1 MIVFDSIISV
11 SSNSGGGG
19 GGSSGILAASE
30 YIIPTFLA
38 MIFAAALFSSRT
50 KVPYTMGLVGIGIA
64 ISLFLGLARGEV
76 GGLNIVNFNRLD
88 PKLIIDFII
97 PPLIFEAMMKVDYYN
112 EFKAIR
118 VSALLLSTAGVVI
131 ATVVTG
137 LLLMY
142 LAHLPLLIAFT
153 FAALIAP
160 TDAAIVI
167 EIFKRVR
174 VPGLL
179 STIME
184 SEAALNDATG
194 IIIFSSIITLASY
207 SISINGSGSSSSNII
222 IANNFSIVYE
232 IGRFAFVF
240 FGGVAIGLG
249 IAAATHRLHSL
260 MNDPFSETALTIAT
274 VFGSVVLANSLGF
287 SGLVAVAVAGLYF
300 GNATVKKEADMSLK
314 VRTAVFNFWEMTAFF
329 ANSAAFLYLGISMNI
344 LRIAENIPSVALSFV
359 AVLVARAVSTYPIL
373 AATNRLTREKI
384 PVIWRHVVM
393 LGGMRGAI
401 SVALVASIPSTAGE
415 FKTTLETI
423 TFGVVLLSLVIQYIA
438 LTKYVRKAF
447 PKDTFIATNVDNTN
461 LPED

>member
-1 MIVFDSIISV
+1 MTNIFNGIVAGS
-11 SSNSGGGG
+11 SSNNS
-19 GGSSGILAASE
+19 ILTTSE
-30 YIIPTFLA
+30 YLIPIFLA
-38 MIFAAALFSSRT
+38 MIFAASLFSSRT
-50 KVPYTMGLVGIGIA
+50 KIPYTMGLVGIGIA
-64 ISLFLGLARGEV
+64 ISLFLGLTRGGDV
-76 GGLNIVNFNRLD
+76 VGLNIVNFNRLD
-88 PKLIIDFII
+88 PKLIIDFVI

-118 VSALLLSTAGVVI
+118 VSALLLSSVGVVI
-131 ATVVTG
+131 ATFVTG
-137 LLLMY
+137 LLLLY
-142 LAHLPLLIAFT
+142 LAHLPLLVAFT
-153 FAALIAP
+153 FAVLIAP
-160 TDAAIVI
+160 NDAAIVI

-174 VPGLL
+174 GVPGLL
-179 STIME
+179 SSMME
-184 SEAALNDATG
+184 SEASLNDATG
-194 IIIFSSIITLASY
+194 IIVFSSIIALASF
-207 SISINGSGSSSSNII
+207 SSNTII
-222 IANNFSIVYE
+222 VSNFNIVYE

-314 VRTAVFNFWEMTAFF
+314 VRTAVFNFWEMAAFF
-329 ANSAAFLYLGISMNI
+329 ATSAAFLYLGTSMNI
-344 LRIAENIPSVALSFV
+344 LRIAENIPLIALSFV
-359 AVLVARAVSTYPIL
+359 AVLVARAVSTYSIL

-393 LGGMRGAI
+393 LGGMRGAV
-401 SVALVASIPSTAGE
+401 SVALVASIPLTVGGE

-438 LTKYVRKAF
+438 LTKYVSRAF
-447 PKDTFIATNVDNTN
+447 PKDTSTAANFNNTN
-461 LPED
+461 ILED

>member
-1 MIVFDSIISV
+1 
-11 SSNSGGGG
+11 
-19 GGSSGILAASE
+19 
-30 YIIPTFLA
+30 
-38 MIFAAALFSSRT
+38 
-50 KVPYTMGLVGIGIA
+50 
-64 ISLFLGLARGEV
+64 
-76 GGLNIVNFNRLD
+76 
-88 PKLIIDFII
+88 
-97 PPLIFEAMMKVDYYN
+97 
-112 EFKAIR
+112 
-118 VSALLLSTAGVVI
+118 LLSTAGVVI

-142 LAHLPLLIAFT
+142 LALLPLLIAFT

-174 VPGLL
+174 VPDLL

-184 SEAALNDATG
+184 SEAALNDAIG

-207 SISINGSGSSSSNII
+207 SISINGSGSSSNII
-222 IANNFSIVYE
+222 IANNFNIVYE

-344 LRIAENIPSVALSFV
+344 LGIAENIPSVALSFV
-359 AVLVARAVSTYPIL
+359 AVLVARAVSTYSIL

-393 LGGMRGAI
+393 LGGMRGAV

-415 FKTTLETI
+415 FKITLETI

-447 PKDTFIATNVDNTN
+447 PKDTATAANVDNTN
-461 LPED
+461 LPEY

>member
-1 MIVFDSIISV
+1 
-11 SSNSGGGG
+11 
-19 GGSSGILAASE
+19 
-30 YIIPTFLA
+30 
-38 MIFAAALFSSRT
+38 
-50 KVPYTMGLVGIGIA
+50 
-64 ISLFLGLARGEV
+64 
-76 GGLNIVNFNRLD
+76 
-88 PKLIIDFII
+88 
-97 PPLIFEAMMKVDYYN
+97 
-112 EFKAIR
+112 
-118 VSALLLSTAGVVI
+118 
-131 ATVVTG
+131 
-137 LLLMY
+137 
-142 LAHLPLLIAFT
+142 
-153 FAALIAP
+153 
-160 TDAAIVI
+160 
-167 EIFKRVR
+167 

-207 SISINGSGSSSSNII
+207 SISINGGGSSSSNII
-222 IANNFSIVYE
+222 IANNFIVVYE

-314 VRTAVFNFWEMTAFF
+314 VRTAVFNFWEMIAFF

-447 PKDTFIATNVDNTN
+447 PKDTASAANVDNTN

>member
-1 MIVFDSIISV
+1 MTNIFNSIVAGS
-11 SSNSGGGG
+11 SSNNS
-19 GGSSGILAASE
+19 ILTTSE
-30 YIIPTFLA
+30 YLIPIFLA
-38 MIFAAALFSSRT
+38 MIFAASLFSSRT

-64 ISLFLGLARGEV
+64 ISLFLGLTRGGDV
-76 GGLNIVNFNRLD
+76 VGLNIVNFNRLD
-88 PKLIIDFII
+88 PKLIIDFVI

-118 VSALLLSTAGVVI
+118 VSALLLSSVGVVI
-131 ATVVTG
+131 ATFVTG
-137 LLLMY
+137 LLLLY
-142 LAHLPLLIAFT
+142 LAHLPLLVAFT

-174 VPGLL
+174 GVPGLL
-179 STIME
+179 SSMME
-184 SEAALNDATG
+184 SEASLNDATG
-194 IIIFSSIITLASY
+194 IIVFSSIIALASF
-207 SISINGSGSSSSNII
+207 SSNTII
-222 IANNFSIVYE
+222 VSNFNIVYE

-314 VRTAVFNFWEMTAFF
+314 VRTAVFNFWEMAAFF
-329 ANSAAFLYLGISMNI
+329 ATSAAFLYLGTSMNI
-344 LRIAENIPSVALSFV
+344 LRIAENIPLIALSFV
-359 AVLVARAVSTYPIL
+359 AVLVARAVSTYSIL

-393 LGGMRGAI
+393 LGGMRGAV
-401 SVALVASIPSTAGE
+401 SVALVASIPLTVGGE

-438 LTKYVRKAF
+438 LTKYVSRAF
-447 PKDTFIATNVDNTN
+447 PKDTSTAANFNNTN
-461 LPED
+461 ILED